1 MRPRSFC
8 DTRSIRSNCFPGAG
22 LIRSHRCKRR
32 RCTDGGCRRPC
43 PPCRSLALW
52 RRKLRIRPGGAA
64 TSACPPAIRPLG
76 NDHHDLKGIEDGEQ
90 GERSPCAGATRHPSP
105 PVSAHQPSGQ
115 KRESRAFPP
124 QNGVH
129 PPRRASAL
137 LCPPCLPYIFPPQP
151 KLPGLYRGQPGTPP
165 AKLRRGGPAAGGS
178 GRRAPRGGAPYKK
191 DPLALKAARGSRTIF
206 GSGLLSHMTL
216 CSIIGDGELNFRV
229 RNGVGCTLSSM
240 ATKEIS
246 GHLFESGCV
255 ARLRALGHGR
265 LCPLPALP
273 AGAPCHIRTS
283 APKCGNT
290 TEMPLSKY

>member
-1 MRPRSFC
+1 MWGVPPQGSLTSQISTKLYTSHKSTNFVTPPYARPYLSSRAKGQFFVPQWP
-8 DTRSIRSNCFPGAG
+8 D
-22 LIRSHRCKRR
+22 
-32 RCTDGGCRRPC
+32 
-43 PPCRSLALW
+43 
-52 RRKLRIRPGGAA
+52 RPGSGQAH
-64 TSACPPAIRPLG
+64 ACLM
-76 NDHHDLKGIEDGEQ
+76 
-90 GERSPCAGATRHPSP
+90 HPSGEL
-105 PVSAHQPSGQ
+105 QNCG
-115 KRESRAFPP
+115 RE
-124 QNGVH
+124 
-129 PPRRASAL
+129 
-137 LCPPCLPYIFPPQP
+137 
-151 KLPGLYRGQPGTPP
+151 
-165 AKLRRGGPAAGGS
+165 GPAAGGS
-178 GRRAPRGGAPYKK
+178 GRRAPCGGAPYKK
-191 DPLALKAARGSRTIF
+191 DPLAAFSARGSRTIF

-283 APKCGNT
+283 APKCGNI

>member
-1 MRPRSFC
+1 MIKTFLPERNF
-8 DTRSIRSNCFPGAG
+8 
-22 LIRSHRCKRR
+22 
-32 RCTDGGCRRPC
+32 
-43 PPCRSLALW
+43 LALMW
-52 RRKLRIRPGGAA
+52 GVPPQGSLTSQIPTKLYTSHKSTNFVTPPYARPYLSSRAKGQFFVPQWPDRTGSGQAHACLMHPSGERQNCGGEV
-64 TSACPPAIRPLG
+64 RPLG
-76 NDHHDLKGIEDGEQ
+76 D
-90 GERSPCAGATRHPSP
+90 
-105 PVSAHQPSGQ
+105 
-115 KRESRAFPP
+115 RA
-124 QNGVH
+124 
-129 PPRRASAL
+129 
-137 LCPPCLPYIFPPQP
+137 
-151 KLPGLYRGQPGTPP
+151 
-165 AKLRRGGPAAGGS
+165 
-178 GRRAPRGGAPYKK
+178 GAPYKK

-255 ARLRALGHGR
+255 ARLRALGHGL

>member
-1 MRPRSFC
+1 MWGVPPQGSLTSQIPTKLYTSHKSTNFVTPPYARPYLSSRAKGQFFVPQWP
-8 DTRSIRSNCFPGAG
+8 D
-22 LIRSHRCKRR
+22 
-32 RCTDGGCRRPC
+32 
-43 PPCRSLALW
+43 
-52 RRKLRIRPGGAA
+52 RPGSGQAH
-64 TSACPPAIRPLG
+64 ACLM
-76 NDHHDLKGIEDGEQ
+76 
-90 GERSPCAGATRHPSP
+90 HPSGEL
-105 PVSAHQPSGQ
+105 QNCG
-115 KRESRAFPP
+115 RE
-124 QNGVH
+124 
-129 PPRRASAL
+129 
-137 LCPPCLPYIFPPQP
+137 
-151 KLPGLYRGQPGTPP
+151 
-165 AKLRRGGPAAGGS
+165 GPAAGGS
-178 GRRAPRGGAPYKK
+178 GRRAPCGGAPYKK

-255 ARLRALGHGR
+255 ARLRALGHGL

>member
-1 MRPRSFC
+1 MWGVPPQGSLTSQIPTKLYTSHKSINFVTPPYARPYLSSRAKGQFFVPQWP
-8 DTRSIRSNCFPGAG
+8 D
-22 LIRSHRCKRR
+22 
-32 RCTDGGCRRPC
+32 
-43 PPCRSLALW
+43 
-52 RRKLRIRPGGAA
+52 RPGSGQAH
-64 TSACPPAIRPLG
+64 ACLM
-76 NDHHDLKGIEDGEQ
+76 
-90 GERSPCAGATRHPSP
+90 HPSGEL
-105 PVSAHQPSGQ
+105 QNCG
-115 KRESRAFPP
+115 RE
-124 QNGVH
+124 
-129 PPRRASAL
+129 
-137 LCPPCLPYIFPPQP
+137 
-151 KLPGLYRGQPGTPP
+151 
-165 AKLRRGGPAAGGS
+165 GPAAGGS
-178 GRRAPRGGAPYKK
+178 GRRAPCGGAPYKK

>member
-1 MRPRSFC
+1 MNKVVIIGSGCSGLAACYSLSKNKNNKITLITADDSLGKKYLVTGNGRCNIGNINAFNKNYNCYISNNNFIPSFFNEEDLLPRG
-8 DTRSIRSNCFPGAG
+8 RSSSLKPA
-22 LIRSHRCKRR
+22 KRR
-32 RCTDGGCRRPC
+32 D
-43 PPCRSLALW
+43 RS
-52 RRKLRIRPGGAA
+52 
-64 TSACPPAIRPLG
+64 
-76 NDHHDLKGIEDGEQ
+76 
-90 GERSPCAGATRHPSP
+90 
-105 PVSAHQPSGQ
+105 
-115 KRESRAFPP
+115 
-124 QNGVH
+124 
-129 PPRRASAL
+129 
-137 LCPPCLPYIFPPQP
+137 
-151 KLPGLYRGQPGTPP
+151 
-165 AKLRRGGPAAGGS
+165 PAAGGS
-178 GRRAPRGGAPYKK
+178 GRRAPCGGAPYKK

-255 ARLRALGHGR
+255 ARLRALGHGL

>member
-64 TSACPPAIRPLG
+64 TSACPP
-76 NDHHDLKGIEDGEQ
+76 
-90 GERSPCAGATRHPSP
+90 C
-105 PVSAHQPSGQ
+105 
-115 KRESRAFPP
+115 F
-124 QNGVH
+124 
-129 PPRRASAL
+129 
-137 LCPPCLPYIFPPQP
+137 PYIFPPQP

-255 ARLRALGHGR
+255 ARLRAPGHGL

>member
-1 MRPRSFC
+1 MWGVPPQGSLTSQIPTKLYTSHKSTNFVTPPYARPYLSSRAKGQFFVPQWP
-8 DTRSIRSNCFPGAG
+8 D
-22 LIRSHRCKRR
+22 
-32 RCTDGGCRRPC
+32 
-43 PPCRSLALW
+43 
-52 RRKLRIRPGGAA
+52 RPGSGQAH
-64 TSACPPAIRPLG
+64 ACLM
-76 NDHHDLKGIEDGEQ
+76 
-90 GERSPCAGATRHPSP
+90 HPSGEL
-105 PVSAHQPSGQ
+105 QNCG
-115 KRESRAFPP
+115 RE
-124 QNGVH
+124 
-129 PPRRASAL
+129 
-137 LCPPCLPYIFPPQP
+137 
-151 KLPGLYRGQPGTPP
+151 
-165 AKLRRGGPAAGGS
+165 GPAAGGS
-178 GRRAPRGGAPYKK
+178 GRRAPCGGAPYKK

-216 CSIIGDGELNFRV
+216 CSIIGDGGLNFRV

-290 TEMPLSKY
+290 TEMPLSKS

>member
-1 MRPRSFC
+1 MCHVPGRPSRGRSPFSRATYLCPARRRICGYGSRPARLRRLSHLRQAHRQKFLEGWGAGRENLFPKRFPSPQSFSSLQIFISCLRSCPARKIPPEKRLPPFETTVWGAPRS
-8 DTRSIRSNCFPGAG
+8 SSPPGAASCRERRD
-22 LIRSHRCKRR
+22 IRGRR
-32 RCTDGGCRRPC
+32 
-43 PPCRSLALW
+43 S
-52 RRKLRIRPGGAA
+52 
-64 TSACPPAIRPLG
+64 
-76 NDHHDLKGIEDGEQ
+76 
-90 GERSPCAGATRHPSP
+90 
-105 PVSAHQPSGQ
+105 
-115 KRESRAFPP
+115 
-124 QNGVH
+124 
-129 PPRRASAL
+129 
-137 LCPPCLPYIFPPQP
+137 
-151 KLPGLYRGQPGTPP
+151 
-165 AKLRRGGPAAGGS
+165 AGGS
-178 GRRAPRGGAPYKK
+178 SAARSSSPTKKIPGGPGTKK

-255 ARLRALGHGR
+255 TRLRALGHGC

>member
-1 MRPRSFC
+1 MPR
-8 DTRSIRSNCFPGAG
+8 
-22 LIRSHRCKRR
+22 
-32 RCTDGGCRRPC
+32 
-43 PPCRSLALW
+43 
-52 RRKLRIRPGGAA
+52 
-64 TSACPPAIRPLG
+64 
-76 NDHHDLKGIEDGEQ
+76 
-90 GERSPCAGATRHPSP
+90 AGATRHPSP

-115 KRESRAFPP
+115 KE
-124 QNGVH
+124 GK
-129 PPRRASAL
+129 PRFS
-137 LCPPCLPYIFPPQP
+137 
-151 KLPGLYRGQPGTPP
+151 P
-165 AKLRRGGPAAGGS
+165 AKRCASPQTGIRSPLPAVLSLHLSPTAQISPACTGDNQGPHRQNCGGEVRPLGD
-178 GRRAPRGGAPYKK
+178 RADAPCGGAPYKK
-191 DPLALKAARGSRTIF
+191 DPLALGAARGSRTIF

-246 GHLFESGCV
+246 GHLFESSCV